1 MSGQSL
7 PNMQHMY
14 GVRSHAEGIAA
25 LDSSSQ
31 PTLGGLP
38 APKQKLAKES

>member
-14 GVRSHAEGIAA
+14 GVRSHAEGIAG

-31 PTLGGLP
+31 PNLGFP
-38 APKQKLAKES
+38 APKQKLVKES